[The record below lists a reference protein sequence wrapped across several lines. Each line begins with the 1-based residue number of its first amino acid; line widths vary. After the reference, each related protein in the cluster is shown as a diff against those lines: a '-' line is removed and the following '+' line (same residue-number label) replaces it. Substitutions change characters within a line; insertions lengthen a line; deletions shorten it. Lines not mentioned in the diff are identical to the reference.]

1 MMREETID
9 MAASRMAVGK
19 TKTGHRAGAKNAPA
33 TPARKATPARTR
45 APSADEAKHRLFSEK
60 VRKFRQEAEE
70 LVASADRLLA
80 RLS

>member
-1 MMREETID
+1 

-19 TKTGHRAGAKNAPA
+19 AKTEHRPAAKNAPA
-33 TPARKATPARTR
+33 APARKAGTPARKR

-60 VRKFRQEAEE
+60 VRKLRQEAQE
-70 LVASADRLLA
+70 LAESANRLLA